1 MFNTAQQLPLSLG
14 GLHIKTKKCL
24 LIKLSLPHSIRQ
36 FPTVLKKPKIFKII
50 YTKVCISRGKVEYF
64 FSLFWV
70 EVRTSIHSH
79 KSSSKAS

>member
-50 YTKVCISRGKVEYF
+50 YTKLCISRGKVEYF
-64 FSLFWV
+64 FSLFLGGGKDKHPL
-70 EVRTSIHSH
+70 T
-79 KSSSKAS
+79 